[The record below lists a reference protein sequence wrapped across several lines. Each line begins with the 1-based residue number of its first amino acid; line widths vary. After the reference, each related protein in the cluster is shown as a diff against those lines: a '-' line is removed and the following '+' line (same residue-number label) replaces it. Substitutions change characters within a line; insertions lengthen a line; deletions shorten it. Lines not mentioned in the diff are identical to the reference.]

1 MHLFTILLTAA
12 VGIISGGIGSLMGYS
27 FGNGSDIIDSPLS
40 NLMDN
45 AAIVVELVL
54 WIPNLSLSVRRLHD
68 EDRRG
73 WGCVCLAAAL
83 LPLQGWWITGG
94 TALVTVFWQSVTC
107 SPNASRSLYHWLIP
121 YWMLSDSRCCN
132 QHRWVAA
139 LFGV

>member
-1 MHLFTILLTAA
+1 MFTILLTAA

-68 EDRRG
+68 ENRRG
-73 WGCVCLAAAL
+73 WGLRFVWPRLCCLCKVGGLLVAL
-83 LPLQGWWITGG
+83 
-94 TALVTVFWQSVTC
+94 
-107 SPNASRSLYHWLIP
+107 
-121 YWMLSDSRCCN
+121 
-132 QHRWVAA
+132 RW
-139 LFGV
+139 